1 MRTKIRNFSL
11 VLVLG
16 LVALPLAASAA
27 YSQPQMSRL
36 ENSIRHELVTLPY
49 YSIFDHFTYRVH
61 DGKVILSGEVTR
73 PTLKT
78 SAERVVAR
86 IEGVRSVENRIE
98 VLPLS
103 NMDNR
108 IRFGV
113 LRAVYGNPVLNRYAL
128 QAVGPI
134 HIIVKNGDVT
144 LEGVV
149 AREMEK
155 NVAFLQANSV
165 PGVFSVTNNLHVENP
180 KRS

>member
-1 MRTKIRNFSL
+1 MRTKIRN
-11 VLVLG
+11 LG
-16 LVALPLAASAA
+16 LVLILGLVGLPLAASAA
-27 YSQPQMSRL
+27 YSQSVSTLQ
-36 ENSIRHELVTLPY
+36 NKVRHELVTLPY
-49 YSIFDHFTYRVH
+49 YSIFDHLSYRV
-61 DGKVILSGEVTR
+61 DGSTVILSGEVTR

-86 IEGVRSVENRIE
+86 IEGVTAVENNIE

-103 NMDNR
+103 NFDNQ

-113 LRAVYGNPVLNRYAL
+113 LRAVYGSPVLNRYAL

-134 HIIVKNGDVT
+134 HIIVKNGNVT

-149 AREMEK
+149 ARQMEK

-165 PGVFSVTNNLHVENP
+165 PGVFSVTNNLRVENQ
-180 KRS
+180 S

>member
-1 MRTKIRNFSL
+1 MRKTIRTLGFL
-11 VLVLG
+11 VILG
-16 LVALPLAASAA
+16 LISLPLAASAE
-27 YSQPQMSRL
+27 YSQPTSALQ
-36 ENSIRHELVTLPY
+36 NKIRHELVTLPY
-49 YSIFDHFTYRVH
+49 YTIFDHFTYQV
-61 DGKVILSGEVTR
+61 DGSKVILSGEVTR

-86 IEGVRSVENRIE
+86 IEGVTAVENNIE

-103 NMDNR
+103 NFDNQ
-108 IRFGV
+108 IRFRV

-165 PGVFSVTNNLHVENP
+165 PGVFTVTNNLRVENQ
-180 KRS
+180 S